1 MVLILFYE
9 INIEHGIKTLFGEK
23 ILMFIKK
30 NYSSIKEKVTR
41 IKWLTFIFIFFEKST
56 I

>member
-1 MVLILFYE
+1 MEFKHYL
-9 INIEHGIKTLFGEK
+9 EK
-23 ILMFIKK
+23 NLNVYKKK

>member
-9 INIEHGIKTLFGEK
+9 INIEHGIKHYLEK
-23 ILMFIKK
+23 NLNVYKKK

>member
-1 MVLILFYE
+1 
-9 INIEHGIKTLFGEK
+9 
-23 ILMFIKK
+23 MFIKK

-56 I
+56 ILILHDKIWLSFDKHSGKIRKPGT

>member
-1 MVLILFYE
+1 
-9 INIEHGIKTLFGEK
+9 
-23 ILMFIKK
+23 MFIKK

-41 IKWLTFIFIFFEKST
+41 IKWLTFVFIFFEKST